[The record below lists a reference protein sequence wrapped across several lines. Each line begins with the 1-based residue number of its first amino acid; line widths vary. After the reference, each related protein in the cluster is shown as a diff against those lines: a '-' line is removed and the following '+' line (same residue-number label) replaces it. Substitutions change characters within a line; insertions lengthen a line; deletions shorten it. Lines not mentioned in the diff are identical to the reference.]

1 METGFICIPTH
12 LSKMSEDGVLIRDGC
27 LFDIMARGGEGH
39 LFGGGRLFEEVRFVI
54 ECICR

>member
-27 LFDIMARGGEGH
+27 LFDIMA
-39 LFGGGRLFEEVRFVI
+39 GGGDIYSEEGAYSKK
-54 ECICR
+54 